1 MKIIKE
7 TDIDAAKLVAKH
19 LELGGVIAIAT
30 DTIYGFGVDA
40 SNYEAVEKLYDLKKR
55 DHKKAISILIK
66 DIGRAKKI
74 FNFCEMAQKIANK
87 FLPGALTMVLPLL
100 KTNINLAKNLNIN
113 STNIGFRIIEREFIT
128 KIFNEFN
135 GEIALTSANVSG
147 QKVVNGVDELK
158 ENFFKS
164 KVDLLVIDGGKLENN
179 LASSVVKIID
189 NKIEILRH
197 GAINAKEILE
207 L

>member
-19 LELGGVIAIAT
+19 LELGGIIAIAT

-74 FNFCEMAQKIANK
+74 FNFCEVAQKIANK

-158 ENFFKS
+158 EKFFKS